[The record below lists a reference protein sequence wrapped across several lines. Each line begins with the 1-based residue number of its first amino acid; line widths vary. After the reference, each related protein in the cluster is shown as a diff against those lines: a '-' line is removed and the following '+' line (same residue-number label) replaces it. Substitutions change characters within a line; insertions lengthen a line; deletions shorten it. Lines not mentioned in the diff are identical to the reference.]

1 MDPILQPG
9 SYVFATVSPT
19 DTSFRERLFKSQ
31 HSFEMLFRES
41 EGWTLIADLATV
53 DAIGGL
59 ESAFPCKKVTLG
71 VQSSLDAV
79 GFMAAVT
86 TRLATAGLGINPVSG
101 FYHDHLYVFGKH
113 GNGEGALLMMH
124 RFVREGEEDRVVD
137 MIRTMAD
144 ECKTELSRNSTD
156 K

>member
-1 MDPILQPG
+1 MSAQAPGLTSLPSLLATMTPILHPNT
-9 SYVFATVSPT
+9 YVFATASPT
-19 DTSFRERLFKSQ
+19 DTSFQTRLLKSQ

-41 EGWTLIADLATV
+41 EGWTLIAEQATV

-79 GFMAAVT
+79 GFMATVT

-101 FYHDHLYVFGKH
+101 FYHDHL
-113 GNGEGALLMMH
+113 
-124 RFVREGEEDRVVD
+124 
-137 MIRTMAD
+137 
-144 ECKTELSRNSTD
+144 
-156 K
+156 

>member
-1 MDPILQPG
+1 MSAQAPGLTYLPSLLATMTPILHPNT
-9 SYVFATVSPT
+9 YVFATASPT
-19 DTSFRERLFKSQ
+19 DTSFQTRLLKSQ
-31 HSFEMLFRES
+31 HSFEVLFRES
-41 EGWTLIADLATV
+41 EGWTMIAKQATV

-101 FYHDHLYVFGKH
+101 FYHDHL
-113 GNGEGALLMMH
+113 
-124 RFVREGEEDRVVD
+124 
-137 MIRTMAD
+137 
-144 ECKTELSRNSTD
+144 
-156 K
+156 

>member
-1 MDPILQPG
+1 LLVTNQFRRIRNQQVIQSTGHRSTMPAPGLTSLPSLLATMTPILHPNT
-9 SYVFATVSPT
+9 YVFATAPPA
-19 DTSFRERLFKSQ
+19 DTSFQARLLASQ

-41 EGWTLIADLATV
+41 ESTV

-71 VQSSLDAV
+71 VHSSLDAV

-101 FYHDHLYVFGKH
+101 FYHDHL
-113 GNGEGALLMMH
+113 
-124 RFVREGEEDRVVD
+124 
-137 MIRTMAD
+137 
-144 ECKTELSRNSTD
+144 
-156 K
+156 

>member
-1 MDPILQPG
+1 MSAPGLTSLPSLLATMTPILQPDT
-9 SYVFATVSPT
+9 YVFATASPT
-19 DTSFRERLFKSQ
+19 DTSFQARLLASQ

-41 EGWTLIADLATV
+41 EGWTLIAERSTV

-71 VQSSLDAV
+71 VHSSLDAV

-101 FYHDHLYVFGKH
+101 FYHDHL
-113 GNGEGALLMMH
+113 
-124 RFVREGEEDRVVD
+124 
-137 MIRTMAD
+137 
-144 ECKTELSRNSTD
+144 
-156 K
+156 

>member
-1 MDPILQPG
+1 MPAPGLTSLPSLLATMTPILHPNT
-9 SYVFATVSPT
+9 YVFATAPPA
-19 DTSFRERLFKSQ
+19 DTSFQARLLASQ

-41 EGWTLIADLATV
+41 EGWTLIAEQSTV

-71 VQSSLDAV
+71 VHSSLDAV

-101 FYHDHLYVFGKH
+101 FYHDHL
-113 GNGEGALLMMH
+113 
-124 RFVREGEEDRVVD
+124 
-137 MIRTMAD
+137 
-144 ECKTELSRNSTD
+144 
-156 K
+156 